1 MIFRNSLKSVFR
13 SKGKTALFLL
23 LIFALT
29 LALAL
34 GVSVWA
40 SVAQFLDDCDEYYTT
55 IGLLEYMGT
64 GYPDDSAYDEAMVDA
79 MATFNENI
87 ISADDS
93 TLFWEPPQRSFGFID
108 GFWRTDGFVP
118 GQNFSVLIV
127 GDITYDEKHATYR
140 GLVFNAPYS
149 TQSKDN
155 SIMFIDTDFAEFEEN
170 HYYLVFGEIYRGK
183 SPLLRLRI
191 ASFDNPIADAKDVE
205 IPRIIDITSSKEGVP
220 FEIPEDCVLLDVAE
234 TLSVRNN
241 GVLVNGTNNLMA
253 QLPFHQEELYFVEG
267 RAFTEAEYSSGSRVV
282 VIPEIMAA
290 RLGIG
295 VGDAIDLSTASSGYP
310 GFYNNYWSTE
320 GFSYH
325 ESFEVVGVFNTVLDK
340 SWYVYVPGNAGV
352 PTLESS
358 VGYTIGTAVIQNNS
372 AAEFYT
378 RLNSVLADRFQLTIY
393 DQGYSSVAIP
403 YQSILRVAKIIT
415 GVCLLVEVAVLIL
428 FGFLFVYRQRETSET
443 MLMLGSGRTRVLAY
457 FLFSSGFIALFA
469 SITGAIAGY
478 FLHDRIID
486 LVIKTAD
493 NFKLIDT
500 RYSNGNLTISKTLEF
515 APHLA
520 LDLFIAVGACVF
532 VFAIIACMAF
542 TVSTFINNRPSQ
554 KKAFGP
560 KREHKTSR
568 MGAGSMKYALLS
580 IFRGTS
586 RSLVVPLLAF
596 TVVIFFGQLATT
608 SLRYEQQLESIFN
621 NSTINGFYT
630 DIHGKQIGGQVLN
643 AYDINNLYH
652 TGALDSLSI
661 SFGKSYYYM
670 GILKTP
676 DGVEN
681 FIDHFYVPISTFLH
695 ESATATIQR
704 GSEMTGTND
713 IRTTPEFYY
722 ADSIVM
728 EYLDGYDETILTIPY
743 ANSVLSP
750 CLLPSSFM
758 VQKGISIGDT
768 IRVVTDEELRNPDN
782 IDERIFREYN
792 LLVIGSYEK
801 QGAEDTIYTPIS
813 LFIDTDLIWG
823 AGETTAGAPK
833 STFMTGYSVAEEDA
847 SALLATI
854 IHSAT
859 FSLKDSH
866 DLEIFKNFLA
876 DYGYSQVQEVGR
888 VRMFIVLKDA
898 AFNNAVASVKQQIK
912 YINTLYPVLYALVG
926 IIAIAVSYLLVVSRK
941 QEFATMRG
949 LGAKRIRTFLSF
961 FYEQSILCLLGTA
974 GGLAAWML
982 IWGAPIKSHL
992 ILIAG
997 FLACYF
1003 LGCAISITILNN
1015 SNVLSILLDRE

>member
-40 SVAQFLDDCDEYYTT
+40 SVAQFLNDCDEYYTT

-64 GYPDDSAYDEAMVDA
+64 GYPDDSAYDEAMVEA
-79 MATFNENI
+79 LATFNEGV
-87 ISADDS
+87 ISTDNS
-93 TLFWEPPQRSFGFID
+93 TYFWETPQRSFGYID
-108 GFWRTDGFVP
+108 GFWRTDGYVP
-118 GQNFSVLIV
+118 GQDFSVLVI
-127 GDITYDEKHATYR
+127 GNISYDERHATYR
-140 GLVFNAPYS
+140 GIVFSAPYS
-149 TQSKDN
+149 VQSKDN
-155 SIMFIDTDFAEFEEN
+155 SVMYIDADFADFEEN
-170 HYYLVFGEIYRGK
+170 HYYLVLGEIYHGK

-191 ASFDNPIADAKDVE
+191 ASFENPIADSKGIE
-205 IPRIIDITSSKEGVP
+205 IPRLIDITSSEEGVP
-220 FEIPEDCVLLDVAE
+220 FKIPEDCVLLDVAE

-241 GVLVNGTNNLMA
+241 SILVTGTDDLMA

-267 RAFTEAEYSSGSRVV
+267 RAFTEDEYLNGSRVV

-295 VGDAIDLSTASSGYP
+295 VGDSIDISTASSDYP
-310 GFYNNYWSTE
+310 GFYNNYWAAE
-320 GFSYH
+320 GFSYSD
-325 ESFEVVGVFNTVLDK
+325 SFEVVGIFNTVLDK
-340 SWYVYVPGNAGV
+340 SWYVYVPGNTGV
-352 PTLESS
+352 PTVKSA
-358 VGYTIGTAVIQNNS
+358 VGYTIGTAVIRNND

-378 RLNSVLADRFQLTIY
+378 RINAVLADRFQLTIY

-403 YQSILRVAKIIT
+403 YQSILQVAKIIT
-415 GVCLLVEVAVLIL
+415 GVCLLVEIAVLIL

-469 SITGAIAGY
+469 SIAGAIAGY

-515 APHLA
+515 APQLEWN
-520 LDLFIAVGACVF
+520 LFIAVGACVF

-542 TVSTFINNRPSQ
+542 TASTFINSRPSQ

-580 IFRGTS
+580 IFRGSS
-586 RSLVVPLLAF
+586 RSLVVPILAF
-596 TVVIFFGQLATT
+596 TVVIFFGQLTTT
-608 SLRYEQQLESIFN
+608 SMRYEEQLESIFDN
-621 NSTINGFYT
+621 TTIEGFYT

-661 SFGKSYYYM
+661 SYGKAYYYM
-670 GILKTP
+670 GILKTAE
-676 DGVEN
+676 GVEN
-681 FIDHFYVPISTFLH
+681 FIDHFYVPVSTFLH
-695 ESATATIQR
+695 ESAIATIQR
-704 GSEMTGTND
+704 GSDMTGTND

-728 EYLDGYDETILTIPY
+728 AFMDGYDETVLTTPS
-743 ANSVLSP
+743 ANNILSP

-758 VQKGISIGDT
+758 IQEGIAIGDT
-768 IRVVTDEELRNPDN
+768 IRVVTDKEIRNPDN
-782 IDERIFREYN
+782 FQERIFLEYN
-792 LLVIGSYEK
+792 LFVIGSYEK
-801 QGAEDTIYTPIS
+801 QGTEDTIYTPIS
-813 LFIDTDLIWG
+813 LFIDTGLIWG
-823 AGETTAGAPK
+823 AGETTTGAPK
-833 STFMTGYSVAEEDA
+833 STFITGYSVSEEDA
-847 SALLATI
+847 ETLLATVL
-854 IHSAT
+854 HSAT

-866 DLEIFKNFLA
+866 DLEVFKNYLA

-888 VRMFIVLKDA
+888 VRKFIVLKDA
-898 AFNNAVASVKQQIK
+898 AFNNSVASVKQQIR

-926 IIAIAVSYLLVVSRK
+926 VIAIAVSYLLVVSRK

-961 FYEQSILCLLGTA
+961 FYEQSILCLIGTA
-974 GGLAAWML
+974 GGLAAWMF
-982 IWGAPIKSHL
+982 IWGAPIETHL
-992 ILIAG
+992 LLTAG

-1003 LGCAISITILNN
+1003 FGCAISIMILNR